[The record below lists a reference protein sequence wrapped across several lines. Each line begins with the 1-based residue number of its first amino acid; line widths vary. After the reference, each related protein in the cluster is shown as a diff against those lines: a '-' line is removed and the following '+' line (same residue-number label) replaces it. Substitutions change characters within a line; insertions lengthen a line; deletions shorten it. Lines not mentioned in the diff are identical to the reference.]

1 MYVGHPF
8 LVCVTTRE
16 GAGVKKPTGIER
28 RLNKYGYIFVLPF
41 ILTYATFQLW
51 PTVYTFLIGFS
62 DLKGLRSDFTLI
74 GLANFKK
81 LIGDK
86 YFWEAIQ
93 NTFIMWTFNFIPQ
106 LGIAL
111 LFALWFTDDS
121 LRLKYKSL
129 FRTIFYLPNLLSA
142 ASVAMLY
149 RSLFGYPN
157 GPINLFLTR
166 MGFWAT
172 RVAENGETIK
182 EAFNF
187 FRSVPVSRGI
197 VSYIQWW
204 LWTGHTLIML
214 MAGITSINPSIF
226 ESAMIDGANK
236 TQRAWYI
243 TLPLLRPMMLYLLV
257 TSMIGGMQLFEIPF
271 LLTDMRGAPDYKIRT
286 MMVYFYNI
294 TFQGANDYAY
304 GAAISIGIFIITII
318 LALAIYFF
326 MLERGKQAHTV
337 EGEK

>member
-1 MYVGHPF
+1 M
-8 LVCVTTRE
+8 
-16 GAGVKKPTGIER
+16 KKPGGIEHR
-28 RLNKYGYIFVLPF
+28 FKKYGYFFVLPF
-41 ILTYATFQLW
+41 VLTYAVFQLW
-51 PTVYTFLIGFS
+51 PTVYTFILAFS
-62 DLKGLRSDFTLI
+62 DLKGLRSDFALV
-74 GLANFKK
+74 GLTNFTK
-81 LIGDK
+81 LLQDK

-93 NTFIMWTFNFIPQ
+93 NTAIMWLFNFAPQ

-111 LFALWFTDDS
+111 IFAIWFTDDS
-121 LRLKYKSL
+121 LRLKYKGV

-149 RSLFGYPN
+149 RSFFGYPN
-157 GPINLFLTR
+157 GPVNLILTKL
-166 MGFWAT
+166 GFWAT
-172 RVAENGETIK
+172 RVGENGEIIK

-187 FRSVPVSRGI
+187 FRIVPVSRGI

-226 ESAMIDGANK
+226 ESAMIDGTNK

-243 TLPLLRPMMLYLLV
+243 TLPLLRPMMLYLLI

-294 TFQGANDYAY
+294 TFQGGNDYAY
-304 GAAISIGIFIITII
+304 GATISIGIFIITIL
-318 LALAIYFF
+318 LAMVIYLS
-326 MLERGKQAHTV
+326 MLERKKDRLVKG
-337 EGEK
+337 EGL

>member
-1 MYVGHPF
+1 MVG
-8 LVCVTTRE
+8 
-16 GAGVKKPTGIER
+16 
-28 RLNKYGYIFVLPF
+28 
-41 ILTYATFQLW
+41 LTN
-51 PTVYTFLIGFS
+51 
-62 DLKGLRSDFTLI
+62 FT
-74 GLANFKK
+74 K
-81 LIGDK
+81 LLQDK

-93 NTFIMWTFNFIPQ
+93 NTAIMWLFNFAPQ

-111 LFALWFTDDS
+111 IFAIWFTDDS
-121 LRLKYKSL
+121 LRLKYKGV

-149 RSLFGYPN
+149 RSFFGYPN
-157 GPINLFLTR
+157 GPVNLILTKL
-166 MGFWAT
+166 GFWAT
-172 RVAENGETIK
+172 RVGENGEIIK

-187 FRSVPVSRGI
+187 FRIVPVSRGI

-226 ESAMIDGANK
+226 ESAMIDGTNK

-243 TLPLLRPMMLYLLV
+243 TLPLLRPMMLYLLI

-294 TFQGANDYAY
+294 TFQGGNDYAY
-304 GAAISIGIFIITII
+304 GATISIGIFIITIL
-318 LALAIYFF
+318 LAMVIYLS
-326 MLERGKQAHTV
+326 MLERKKDRLVKG
-337 EGEK
+337 EGL